1 MGRSTVIG
9 KSSRFETRNRKFV
22 FRGWPWEPGGACG
35 AANFRFQISNLEIQ
49 RQRESKLGLQLS
61 PVHTPRIPN
70 LRFQISNSELP
81 VSGSKSPIAKVEP
94 SVSGSEPPIAK
105 FELAA
110 LGSKPPIA
118 DFEPPAF
125 CFKFPISNFKF
136 PVSRSNNW
144 GFTLLELMVV
154 LTLLLILATMSM
166 PIFQLAI
173 VHAREA
179 VLKDDLYTLRKLID
193 EFTLDKQRPPTS
205 LDDLVDAGYLRSG
218 IPVDPFTGSNQTW
231 RTDVEDV
238 PLNPSQ
244 AASGIVDVHSGSDEI
259 ALDGTPYSS
268 W

>member
-1 MGRSTVIG
+1 MIG

-22 FRGWPWEPGGACG
+22 FRGWPWGPGWACRP
-35 AANFRFQISNLEIQ
+35 ANFKFQISNFELQ
-49 RQRESKLGLQLS
+49 RQRESKPGLEPL
-61 PVHTPRIPN
+61 PVHPLRISN
-70 LRFQISNSELP
+70 LKFQISNSELP
-81 VSGSKSPIAKVEP
+81 ASRFKS
-94 SVSGSEPPIAK
+94 
-105 FELAA
+105 
-110 LGSKPPIA
+110 
-118 DFEPPAF
+118 
-125 CFKFPISNFKF
+125 PISNFELPASRFKF
-136 PVSRSNNW
+136 AISNFELPVSRSNRR
-144 GFTLLELMVV
+144 GFTLIELMVV

-193 EFTLDKQRPPTS
+193 EFTVDKERPPTS
-205 LDDLVDAGYLRSG
+205 LDDLVEAGYLRSG

-238 PLNPSQ
+238 PLNPTQ

-259 ALDGTPYSS
+259 ALDGTPYSG

>member
-22 FRGWPWEPGGACG
+22 FRGWPWGHGWACLQ
-35 AANFRFQISNLEIQ
+35 ANFKFQISN
-49 RQRESKLGLQLS
+49 
-61 PVHTPRIPN
+61 
-70 LRFQISNSELP
+70 
-81 VSGSKSPIAKVEP
+81 
-94 SVSGSEPPIAK
+94 
-105 FELAA
+105 FE
-110 LGSKPPIA
+110 
-118 DFEPPAF
+118 
-125 CFKFPISNFKF
+125 F
-136 PVSRSNNW
+136 PVSRSNRR
-144 GFTLLELMVV
+144 GFTLIELMVV

-193 EFTLDKQRPPTS
+193 EFTVDKERPPTS
-205 LDDLVDAGYLRSG
+205 LDDLVEAGYLRSG

-238 PLNPSQ
+238 PLNPTQ

-259 ALDGTPYSS
+259 ALDGTPYSG